1 MQQNHQYNET
11 GKPVVVV
18 VDEVVVGIDAFV
30 DVVGVVIVV
39 VVVVDDVIFDVVVD
53 IVVVVINVVIVV
65 INVVVV
71 VVVATDAV
79 VDVVVVDVVV
89 VVNVSSSFLHHFFHV
104 VSTSIVS
111 TQNVSVLFR
120 QIGFSST
127 TGRIFVRPWTHFSQ
141 MVSEKAI
148 PRF

>member
-39 VVVVDDVIFDVVVD
+39 VVVVVVDVIVAVVD
-53 IVVVVINVVIVV
+53 AVIVVVVNSVVIVAV
-65 INVVVV
+65 VTDVVVV
-71 VVVATDAV
+71 V
-79 VDVVVVDVVV
+79 VDVVVVVVVVV
-89 VVNVSSSFLHHFFHV
+89 VVNVSSSFLHHFFQV